1 MLMKSSQSLMPRSE
15 PTRGQ
20 DVTRRSDI
28 PAILRLFRTWCQK
41 WQQRQDLKNLN
52 DHLLRDIG
60 ITKEQA
66 RRESARPF
74 WE

>member
-1 MLMKSSQSLMPRSE
+1 MLMKNSQSLMPRSE
-15 PTRGQ
+15 PVRAL

-28 PAILRLFRTWCQK
+28 PAILRIFRTWCQK